1 MQKSE
6 DHLCIVHGFGGEGG
20 GEAIVQGAGSV
31 FENLGHDAA
40 YALQAVCAG
49 DAQNGHSRT
58 DDVVTFLGIVGMTMG
73 RVTGELS
80 ISTPVEDGADHY
92 ALIAVISTLV

>member
-1 MQKSE
+1 MQRA
-6 DHLCIVHGFGGEGG
+6 GF
-20 GEAIVQGAGSV
+20 V
-31 FENLGHDAA
+31 FQNLGGDAA
-40 YALQAVCAG
+40 HAFKTVLAG
-49 DAQNGHSRT
+49 GAQNGDRCAN
-58 DDVVTFLGIVGMTMG
+58 DVVAFLGVVGMTFG

>member
-6 DHLCIVHGFGGEGG
+6 DHLRIVHGFRGEGG
-20 GEAIVQGAGSV
+20 GETVVQSAGFV
-31 FENLGHDAA
+31 FKNLGHDAA
-40 YALQAVCAG
+40 HALQAVCAG
-49 DAQNGHSRT
+49 GAQNGHSRA
-58 DDVVTFLGIVGMTMG
+58 DDVVAFLGVVGMTMG